1 VATFADIKS
10 GRNIFDMESIHLK
23 KDGTSVYLSFNAV
36 VMRDAD
42 GKVMGTQ
49 GTAKDISDRVRAE
62 EITRLHQTELAH
74 VTRVSTM
81 GEMATSLAHEL
92 NQPLT
97 ATMNY
102 IDGCL
107 LRLKSGEP
115 ISPKIVEA
123 LEKTSQETHRAGDII
138 RQLRTF
144 IGKVDQKFEKVS
156 INDAVRVVAAMARPE
171 LQQHRIDLRLD
182 LDKTDPIVAGHEI
195 LLQQVILNLV
205 RNATEALQKMGVNQR
220 ILTISTAENAGEITL
235 VVSDNG
241 PGVAADKVEHLFQP
255 FNTDKEGGLGL
266 GLAICRSVI
275 ESHGGQIGFAPTAE
289 QGAAFNIQLPSAP
302 LNLDAESVVPK

>member
-1 VATFADIKS
+1 
-10 GRNIFDMESIHLK
+10 
-23 KDGTSVYLSFNAV
+23 
-36 VMRDAD
+36 MRDAD
-42 GKVMGTQ
+42 GAVVGTQ
-49 GTAKDISDRVRAE
+49 GTAKDISDRVRAD
-62 EITRLHQTELAH
+62 EIARVHQTELAH

-123 LEKTSQETHRAGDII
+123 LEKASHETHRAGDII
-138 RQLRTF
+138 RRLRTF
-144 IGKVDQKFEKVS
+144 IGKVEQKFEKVS
-156 INDAVRVVAAMARPE
+156 INDAVRVVADMARPE
-171 LQQHRIDLRLD
+171 LQQHRINLRLD
-182 LDKTDPIVAGHEI
+182 LNKADPVIAGDEI

-205 RNATEALQKMGVNQR
+205 RNAMEALQKVEASQR
-220 ILTISTAENAGEITL
+220 ILTVSTAENAGQITL
-235 VVSDNG
+235 VVSDRG
-241 PGVAADKVEHLFQP
+241 PGVATDKVELLFQP

-266 GLAICRSVI
+266 GLAICRSVV
-275 ESHGGQIGFAPTAE
+275 ESLGGQIWFAPAAE
-289 QGAAFNIQLPSAP
+289 QGAAFNIRFPSAP
-302 LNLDAESVVPK
+302 LGQDAESIVEN